1 MPFTFF
7 PVALCTECS
16 RRFHRL
22 RFLTF
27 WLFLWRG
34 FFCVVSFLILNSVR
48 WCGCQ
53 SSVTESFA
61 NLKIAEIGQFG
72 VFFLSPTCVLRL
84 SSSFAV
90 VCLTLPFLPKVS
102 CYISISWRMPK
113 ALGAAY

>member
-7 PVALCTECS
+7 PVALCAEFS

-27 WLFLWRG
+27 GLFRWRC
-34 FFCVVSFLILNSVR
+34 FFCVVGFSAFNSVL

-61 NLKIAEIGQFG
+61 NLKLVKIG
-72 VFFLSPTCVLRL
+72 
-84 SSSFAV
+84 
-90 VCLTLPFLPKVS
+90 
-102 CYISISWRMPK
+102 
-113 ALGAAY
+113 